1 MTATPFDL
9 TGKRAFVTGAGQ
21 GIGRACAE
29 ALRDAGADVLAA
41 DLREDTLATLPGCET
56 LSLDVTDPAAVAA
69 LAARET
75 GGFAVLVNCVGMV
88 HAGSILACSEDD
100 LAAAFNLNVMAMFRV
115 TRALLPTMLANGGG
129 SIINIASVAGS
140 IIGVP
145 NRFAYGTTKAAV
157 IGMTKAI
164 AVDHVQHGIRCN
176 AICPGTVHSPSLEQ
190 RLAATGDFDKAMAE
204 FVARQ
209 PIGRIGR
216 PEEVAA
222 LAVWLASDA
231 AAFVTGQCHVIDG
244 GWTNA

>member
-1 MTATPFDL
+1 MVNPFDL
-9 TGKRAFVTGAGQ
+9 SGKVALVTAAGQ

-41 DLREDTLATLPGCET
+41 DRNGDALESLEDCRRLT
-56 LSLDVTDPAAVAA
+56 LDVTDAGAVAA
-69 LAARET
+69 LAESEDS
-75 GGFAVLVNCVGMV
+75 GFDVLVNCVGYV
-88 HAGSILACSEDD
+88 HGGSILECSEED
-100 LAAAFNLNVMAMFRV
+100 LAAAFDLNVMAMFRL
-115 TRALLPTMLANGGG
+115 TRALMPAMIGRGGG
-129 SIINIASVAGS
+129 SIVNIASVAGS

-164 AVDHVQHGIRCN
+164 AVDFVRQGIRCN
-176 AICPGTVHSPSLEQ
+176 AICPGTVHSPSLEE

-209 PIGRIGR
+209 PIGRIGKA
-216 PEEVAA
+216 EEVAA
-222 LAVWLASDA
+222 IALWLASDA
-231 AAFVTGQCHVIDG
+231 AAFVTGQCQIIDG

>member
-1 MTATPFDL
+1 MANPFDL
-9 TGKRAFVTGAGQ
+9 SGKTALVTAAGQ

-41 DLREDTLATLPGCET
+41 DRNGDALESLEGCRR
-56 LSLDVTDPAAVAA
+56 LKLDVTDADAVAA
-69 LAARET
+69 LAESGA
-75 GGFAVLVNCVGMV
+75 GFDVLVNCVGYV
-88 HAGSILACSEDD
+88 HGGSILECTEDD
-100 LAAAFNLNVMAMFRV
+100 LAAAFNLNVMAMFRI
-115 TRALLPTMLANGGG
+115 TRALMPAMLGRGGG

-164 AVDHVQHGIRCN
+164 AIDFVQQGIRCN
-176 AICPGTVHSPSLEQ
+176 AICPGTVHSPSLEE
-190 RLAATGDFDKAMAE
+190 RLTATGDFEKAMAE

-209 PIGRIGR
+209 PIGRIGK

-222 LAVWLASDA
+222 IALWLASDA
-231 AAFVTGQCHVIDG
+231 AAFVTGQCHIIDG

>member
-1 MTATPFDL
+1 MTNPFDL
-9 TGKRAFVTGAGQ
+9 SGKVALITAAGQ

-41 DLREDTLATLPGCET
+41 DRNGDALESLEGCRRLR
-56 LSLDVTDPAAVAA
+56 LDVTDTGAVAA
-69 LAARET
+69 LAESESA
-75 GGFAVLVNCVGMV
+75 GFDILVNCVGHV
-88 HAGSILACSEDD
+88 HGGSILECTEED
-100 LAAAFNLNVMAMFRV
+100 LAAAFNLNVMAMFRLI
-115 TRALLPTMLANGGG
+115 RALMPAMLGRGGG
-129 SIINIASVAGS
+129 SIVNIASVAGS

-164 AVDHVQHGIRCN
+164 AVDHVRQGIRCN

-204 FVARQ
+204 FIARQ
-209 PIGRIGR
+209 PIGRIGK

-222 LAVWLASDA
+222 IALWLASDA
-231 AAFVTGQCHVIDG
+231 AAFVTGQCHIIDG